1 VLSTRKRSQGEVVVL
16 LKACIDVVSSDH
28 PDGAPA
34 STLAAK
40 RLLMDLLANERVH
53 TTHVL
58 HNIGVFR
65 RRWLEDFLNG
75 SKR

>member
-1 VLSTRKRSQGEVVVL
+1 
-16 LKACIDVVSSDH
+16 
-28 PDGAPA
+28 
-34 STLAAK
+34 
-40 RLLMDLLANERVH
+40 MDLLANERVH

-58 HNIGVFR
+58 HNIGVVR